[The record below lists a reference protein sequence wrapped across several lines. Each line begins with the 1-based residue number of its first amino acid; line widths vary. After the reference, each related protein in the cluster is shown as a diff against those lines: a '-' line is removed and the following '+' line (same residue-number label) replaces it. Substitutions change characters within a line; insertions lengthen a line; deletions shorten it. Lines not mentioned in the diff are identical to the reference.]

1 MTSSDYRKLSVLLS
15 NIKNG
20 SRDAFASIYKMYEKK
35 VYFLFCKIVGSKST
49 ASDMTIDLFDHVY
62 LHLSGLNDPMDFEKW
77 IYTLVFS
84 RARLYLLNNRPE
96 VFGDYF
102 DTDSPAGDEA
112 NVLLAQDADE
122 MMSYP
127 EGVEVSVDMM
137 KSVDAILSEMPL
149 KLRVAVLQYY
159 ACGFDM
165 SEIAAAEQISVMAV
179 KNRLLKARI
188 RMKTEEHK
196 YTELGYDCVG
206 LVVFLPDI
214 LSVMSESI
222 VVAANVAVGVTSRTG
237 IRCIV
242 NNIQQPVQPINTAP
256 QIVNQ
261 PVKSSNFE
269 PTSYAVPAEPKK
281 RFTEDMSPSVKVI
294 MAIVAILII
303 IGGTV
308 AVVLAVQHRNETV
321 NESGSIANVETTTQP
336 TTVMEITTN
345 PIKTTVPETT
355 TETTTA
361 TTTETTTATT
371 TAATTM
377 QTTTTET
384 TTAETTTAET
394 TTAETQQPEP
404 EGGDL
409 PAENEGAVG

>member
-15 NIKNG
+15 NMKNG

-35 VYFLFCKIVGSKST
+35 VYFLFCKIVGSKTT

-77 IYTLVFS
+77 LYTLIFS
-84 RARLYLLNNRPE
+84 RARRYLLNNRPE
-96 VFGDYF
+96 DFGDYF
-102 DTDSPAGDEA
+102 DTDSPAGEEA
-112 NVLLAQDADE
+112 DILLAQDADE

-137 KSVDAILSEMPL
+137 KTVDAVLSDMPL

-165 SEIAAAEQISVMAV
+165 TEIAAAEQISVMAV

-222 VVAANVAVGVTSRTG
+222 VVAANVASGVTSRTG
-237 IRCIV
+237 IRCIA
-242 NNIQQPVQPINTAP
+242 NNIPQPAQQQNAVP
-256 QIVNQ
+256 QITNQ
-261 PVKSSNFE
+261 PVKSNNFA

-281 RFTEDMSPSVKVI
+281 RFGEDMSPSVKVI

-308 AVVLAVQHRNETV
+308 AVVLAVQNRNEAKET
-321 NESGSIANVETTTQP
+321 GSIANVENTTQP
-336 TTVMEITTN
+336 TTMFEITTN
-345 PIKTTVPETT
+345 PIKTTKPETT
-355 TETTTA
+355 TEETTTA
-361 TTTETTTATT
+361 TTTETTTETTTSATT
-371 TAATTM
+371 
-377 QTTTTET
+377 QTTTET

-394 TTAETQQPEP
+394 TTADVQQPEP
-404 EGGDL
+404 DGGNL
-409 PAENEGAVG
+409 PEENEGAVG

>member
-15 NIKNG
+15 NMKNG
-20 SRDAFASIYKMYEKK
+20 SRDAFASIYRMYEKK
-35 VYFLFCKIVGSKST
+35 VYFLFCKIVGSKAT

-77 IYTLVFS
+77 LYTLIFS
-84 RARLYLLNNRPE
+84 RARRYLLNNRPE
-96 VFGDYF
+96 AFGDYF
-102 DTDSPAGDEA
+102 DTDSPAGEEA
-112 NVLLAQDADE
+112 DILLAQDADE

-137 KSVDAILSEMPL
+137 KSADAILSDMPL

-188 RMKTEEHK
+188 RLKTEEHK

-222 VVAANVAVGVTSRTG
+222 VVAANVAAGVTSRTG

-242 NNIQQPVQPINTAP
+242 TNVQQAVQQTNTVP
-256 QIVNQ
+256 QITNQ
-261 PVKSSNFE
+261 PLKSSNFA
-269 PTSYAVPAEPKK
+269 PTTYGVPAEPKK
-281 RFTEDMSPSVKVI
+281 RFGEDMSPSVKVI

-308 AVVLAVQHRNETV
+308 AVVLAVQNRNETAKE
-321 NESGSIANVETTTQP
+321 NGSIANVETTTQP
-336 TTVMEITTN
+336 TTMFEITTN
-345 PIKTTVPETT
+345 PIKTTQPETTTEETTTATTTETT

-361 TTTETTTATT
+361 TTT
-371 TAATTM
+371 
-377 QTTTTET
+377 QTTTET

-394 TTAETQQPEP
+394 TTSEIQQPEP
-404 EGGDL
+404 GGDNS
-409 PAENEGAVG
+409 PGEIEGAVG